1 MLQKTIIQLW
11 DTLDGLLIRNLA
23 PSVQYCLS
31 EILESEDKPYQ
42 FITITCTSQFHFDKV
57 QELLDG
63 TDHWFKGCIR
73 DSRYLPLRELIPTH
87 HINTVGGRQF
97 VPGNLYV
104 IRYYLAPEVNEK
116 GFKDSKPESA
126 YQEEC
131 DSPGERLDAIIK
143 DELSKQVCGQKPHSV
158 VVPDCDKVTGYPV
171 NSLADVIRDATDD
184 ILKEEE

>member
-57 QELLDG
+57 QELLDD

-73 DSRYLPLRELIPTH
+73 DSSYVPLSTLFKPDNLGFIPEELW
-87 HINTVGGRQF
+87 V
-97 VPGNLYV
+97 L
-104 IRYYLAPEVNEK
+104 RYYLAPEVNER

-131 DSPGERLDAIIK
+131 GNPGERLDAIIK

-171 NSLADVIRDATDD
+171 NSLADEIRDATDA
-184 ILKEEE
+184 ILEEE